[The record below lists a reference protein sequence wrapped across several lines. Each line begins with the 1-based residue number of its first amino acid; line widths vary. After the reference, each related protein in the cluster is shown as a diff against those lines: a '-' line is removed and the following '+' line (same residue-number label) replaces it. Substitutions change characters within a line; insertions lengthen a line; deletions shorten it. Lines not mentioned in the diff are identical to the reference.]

1 MGRESHR
8 LNENKRQGGRVN
20 LTALPARLN
29 TQTAPL
35 QPLRTAMPSYTAP
48 TKDTQFVLH
57 DVLNIKDAG
66 IPGYDE
72 LELDFTGAVLEEAG
86 KIARDVLH
94 PLNVVGDTEGCRLEN
109 GVVYTP
115 TGFKAAFEQVKE
127 GGWPGLDMPE
137 QYGGQNMPYVI
148 GTAVGEFFSG
158 ANQAFTMY
166 QGLTHGAASAI
177 LAHGTDAQK
186 DTYLPKMVSCEW
198 TGTMNLTEPHCGTD
212 LGLMRTKAEPQDDGS
227 YKITGQKIFISAGD
241 HDMSDNVIHLVLA
254 KIPGGPEGIKGVS
267 LFIVPK
273 FIVNEDGTPGER
285 NGVSVGKIEE
295 KMGIHGNSTCVM
307 NYDAATGWLL
317 GDMHKGMRAMF
328 TMMNEARLG
337 VGMQGLAQAEAAY
350 QNAVEYAKDR
360 LQGRD
365 VTGAK
370 NPDGPA
376 DPLIVH
382 PDIRRNLMDQKSFA
396 EGARAF
402 ILWGATMI
410 DKAHR
415 SEDKDADGL
424 ISLLTPVIKGFLTD
438 KGYDMTV
445 QAQQVYGGHG
455 YIEEWGMS
463 QYTRDARIAMIY
475 EGANGVQ
482 ALDLVGRKLA
492 QDGGKH
498 VMAFFDMVKGFC
510 KENAEIS
517 EDYAKDFIEPLK
529 AASKDLQA
537 AGMYFMQNGMKNPN
551 NALAG
556 STDFMHMFGHVCLGL
571 MWAMMGKAAQKALDE
586 GASDAAFYETKLATG
601 RYYMARQL
609 PATKLH
615 LARIETGA
623 DTVMALDAAQF

>member
-1 MGRESHR
+1 
-8 LNENKRQGGRVN
+8 
-20 LTALPARLN
+20 
-29 TQTAPL
+29 
-35 QPLRTAMPSYTAP
+35 MPSYTAP
-48 TKDTQFVLH
+48 TKDIQFVLH
-57 DVLNIKDAG
+57 DVLDVTTAG

-72 LELDFTGAVLEEAG
+72 LEAEFTNAILEEAG
-86 KIARDVLH
+86 KISSEVLH
-94 PLNVVGDTEGCRLEN
+94 PLNVVGDTEGCKLEN
-109 GVVYTP
+109 GVVRTP
-115 TGFKAAFEQVKE
+115 TGFKAAFDQVKE

-137 QYGGQNMPYVI
+137 EFGGQNMPYVI
-148 GTAVGEFFSG
+148 GTAVGEMFS
-158 ANQAFTMY
+158 ASNQAFTMY

-177 LAHGTDAQK
+177 LAHGTEEQK
-186 DTYLPKMVSCEW
+186 STYLPKMVACDW

-212 LGLMRTKAEPQDDGS
+212 LGLMRTKAEPQGDGS
-227 YKITGQKIFISAGD
+227 YAITGQKIFISAGE
-241 HDMSDNVIHLVLA
+241 HDMADNIIHLVLA
-254 KIPGGPEGIKGVS
+254 KIAGGPEGIKGVS

-273 FIVNEDGTPGER
+273 FMVNEDGSLGAR
-285 NGVSVGKIEE
+285 NGVSCGKIEE

-307 NYDAATGWLL
+307 NYDGATGYLL
-317 GDMHKGMRAMF
+317 GEEHKGMRAMF

-350 QNAVEYAKDR
+350 QNALEYAKDR
-360 LQGRD
+360 LQGRA
-365 VTGAK
+365 VTGAE

-382 PDIRRNLMDQKSFA
+382 PDIRRSLMDQKSFA

-415 SEDKDADGL
+415 ADDKDADGL

-438 KGYDMTV
+438 EGYDMTV
-445 QAQQVYGGHG
+445 KAQQVYGGHG

-498 VMAFFDMVKGFC
+498 VMAFFDMVKSFC
-510 KENAEIS
+510 KENAGQNDAFDRE
-517 EDYAKDFIEPLK
+517 FIEPLK

-551 NALAG
+551 HALAG
-556 STDFMHMFGHVCLGL
+556 SNDFMHLFGHVCLGL
-571 MWAMMGKAAQKALDE
+571 MWARMGKAAQDALDK
-586 GASDAAFYETKLATG
+586 GTGDTQFYETKLATG
-601 RYYMARQL
+601 RYYMARRL
-609 PATKLH
+609 PATALH
-615 LARIETGA
+615 LARINTGA
-623 DTVMALDAAQF
+623 DTVMALEAANF

>member
-1 MGRESHR
+1 
-8 LNENKRQGGRVN
+8 
-20 LTALPARLN
+20 
-29 TQTAPL
+29 
-35 QPLRTAMPSYTAP
+35 MPSYKAP
-48 TKDTQFVLH
+48 AKDAQFILH
-57 DVLNIKDAG
+57 DVLKVSGQD
-66 IPGYDE
+66 IPGYNE
-72 LELDFTGAVLEEAG
+72 LEPEFTGAVLEEAG
-86 KIARDVLH
+86 KIASAVLH

-115 TGFKAAFEQVKE
+115 NGFKDAFEQVKE
-127 GGWPGLDMPE
+127 GGWPGIDMPE
-137 QYGGQNMPYVI
+137 EFGGQNMPYVI
-148 GTAVGEFFSG
+148 GTAVGEFFSA

-177 LAHGTDAQK
+177 LAHGTDTQK
-186 DTYLPKMVSCEW
+186 HTYLPKMVSCEW

-227 YKITGQKIFISAGD
+227 FRISGQKIFISSGD
-241 HDMSDNVIHLVLA
+241 HDMAENIVHLVLA

-273 FIVNEDGTPGER
+273 FLVNEDGSLGER

-307 NYDAATGWLL
+307 NYDGAVGYLL
-317 GDMHKGMRAMF
+317 GEEHKGMRAMF
-328 TMMNEARLG
+328 TMMNEARVG

-350 QNAVEYAKDR
+350 QNALEYAKDR

-382 PDIRRNLMDQKSFA
+382 PDIRRSLMDQKSFA

-402 ILWGATMI
+402 LLWGATLI
-410 DKAHR
+410 DQAHR
-415 SEDKDADGL
+415 AGDKDADGL
-424 ISLLTPVIKGFLTD
+424 ISLMTPVIKGFLTD
-438 KGYDMTV
+438 QGYDMTV

-482 ALDLVGRKLA
+482 ALDLVGRKLG
-492 QDGGKH
+492 QHGGKY
-498 VMAFFDMVKGFC
+498 VLAFFDLVKSFC
-510 KENAEIS
+510 QENKDIS
-517 EDYAKDFIEPLK
+517 EAYTKDFIKPLQ

-537 AGMYFMQNGMKNPN
+537 AGMFFMQNGMKDPN
-551 NALAG
+551 HALAG
-556 STDFMHMFGHVCLGL
+556 SYDFMHLFGQVCLGL
-571 MWAMMGKAAQKALDE
+571 MWAKMGKAAQEALDA
-586 GASDAAFYETKLATG
+586 GAGDAAFYETKLATG
-601 RYYMARQL
+601 RYYMARRL

-615 LARIETGA
+615 LARIESGA
-623 DTVMALDAAQF
+623 DTVMALDADAF

>member
-1 MGRESHR
+1 
-8 LNENKRQGGRVN
+8 
-20 LTALPARLN
+20 
-29 TQTAPL
+29 
-35 QPLRTAMPSYTAP
+35 MPSYIAP
-48 TKDTQFVLH
+48 TKDMQFILH
-57 DVLNIKDAG
+57 DVLNITDAG
-66 IPGYDE
+66 IPGYDD
-72 LELDFTGAVLEEAG
+72 LEPDFTSAILEEAG
-86 KIARDVLH
+86 KISSEVLQ
-94 PLNVVGDTEGCRLEN
+94 PLNVVGDTEGCTFEN
-109 GVVYTP
+109 GVVRTP
-115 TGFKAAFEQVKE
+115 AGFRDAFEQMKE

-137 QYGGQNMPYVI
+137 EYGGQNMPYVI
-148 GTAVGEFFSG
+148 GTAVGEMFS
-158 ANQAFTMY
+158 ASNQAFTMY

-177 LAHGTDAQK
+177 LAHGSDAQK
-186 DTYLPKMVSCEW
+186 DTYLPNMVACEW

-227 YKITGQKIFISAGD
+227 YKITGQKIFISAGE
-241 HDMSDNVIHLVLA
+241 HDMADNIIHLVLA
-254 KIPGGPEGIKGVS
+254 KITGGPEGIKGVS

-273 FIVNEDGTPGER
+273 FLVNEDGSLGAR
-285 NGVSVGKIEE
+285 NGVACGKIEE

-307 NYDAATGWLL
+307 NYDGATGYLL
-317 GDMHKGMRAMF
+317 GEEHKGMRAMF

-337 VGMQGLAQAEAAY
+337 VGMQGLAQADAAY

-382 PDIRRNLMDQKSFA
+382 PDIRRSLMDQKSFA

-410 DKAHR
+410 DRAHR
-415 SEDKDADGL
+415 AGDKDADGL

-438 KGYDMTV
+438 EGYDMTI

-463 QYTRDARIAMIY
+463 QFTRDARIAMIY

-498 VMAFFDMVKGFC
+498 VMAFFEMVKSYI
-510 KENAEIS
+510 KENS
-517 EDYAKDFIEPLK
+517 GQNDDLDRDFLEPLK

-571 MWAMMGKAAQKALDE
+571 MWAKMGKAAMDALAA
-586 GASDAAFYETKLATG
+586 GASDASFYETKIATG
-601 RYYMARQL
+601 RYYMARRL
-609 PATKLH
+609 PATAMH
-615 LARIETGA
+615 LSRIQSGA
-623 DTVMALDAAQF
+623 DTVMALDAANF